1 MKDPRCRVVVLGS
14 GHGSNFEALV
24 AAANADWEIVA
35 AGSDRP
41 GAPLL
46 DRAARHGIPGFC
58 REPAAYPDR
67 EAHDAALAAALAQQA
82 PDLVLL
88 AGYMRLLGPA
98 VLQPWHGR
106 MLNIHPSLLPAWPG
120 LRTHERALHAGDREH
135 GATVHF
141 VSPELDSGP
150 RIIQGRLA
158 VAPGEDPVTLA
169 ERVHRLEH
177 YIYPKAVGWYATSR
191 LKLEKDMALLDGTPL
206 VEPVIIQEAECAG

>member
-1 MKDPRCRVVVLGS
+1 MKNSRCRVVVLGS

-24 AAANADWEIVA
+24 AAANADWLIVA
-35 AGSDRP
+35 AGSDRAD
-41 GAPLL
+41 APLL
-46 DRAARHGIPGFC
+46 ARAARHGIPGFY
-58 REPAAYPDR
+58 REPAAYPNR
-67 EAHDAALAAALAQQA
+67 EAHDAALAAALAQRA

-120 LRTHERALHAGDREH
+120 LRTHERVLRAGEREH

-141 VSPELDSGP
+141 VTAELDSGP
-150 RIIQGRLA
+150 RIIQGRLT
-158 VAPGEDPVTLA
+158 VGNGENTATLA

-177 YIYPKAVGWYATSR
+177 YIYPKAVGWYATDR
-191 LKLEKDMALLDGTPL
+191 LKLGKDMAILDDTPL
-206 VEPVIIQEAECAG
+206 VDPVIIEEAACAG